1 MILKKE
7 ALINYRGR
15 FNGYLT
21 EINNGRLKMHIIVGI
36 AIVLIVFFS
45 SSKIEKRLKS
55 IENQNNRV
63 IEILEEI
70 RDKK

>member
-1 MILKKE
+1 ME
-7 ALINYRGR
+7 LI
-15 FNGYLT
+15 
-21 EINNGRLKMHIIVGI
+21 IGI

-45 SSKIEKRLKS
+45 SSTIEKSLKS
-55 IENQNNRV
+55 IEEQNNRV

>member
-1 MILKKE
+1 MDL
-7 ALINYRGR
+7 L
-15 FNGYLT
+15 
-21 EINNGRLKMHIIVGI
+21 VGI

-45 SSKIEKRLKS
+45 SSIIEKRLKS
-55 IENQNNRV
+55 IEKQNNRV

>member
-1 MILKKE
+1 MDLV
-7 ALINYRGR
+7 RGIEMD
-15 FNGYLT
+15 L
-21 EINNGRLKMHIIVGI
+21 IVGI

-45 SSKIEKRLKS
+45 SSLIEKRLKS
-55 IENQNNRV
+55 IEKQNNRV

>member
-1 MILKKE
+1 MRRGME
-7 ALINYRGR
+7 MDLI
-15 FNGYLT
+15 
-21 EINNGRLKMHIIVGI
+21 IGI

-45 SSKIEKRLKS
+45 SSIIEKRLKS
-55 IENQNNRV
+55 IEKQNNRV

>member
-1 MILKKE
+1 MELITGI
-7 ALINYRGR
+7 ALI
-15 FNGYLT
+15 
-21 EINNGRLKMHIIVGI
+21 
-36 AIVLIVFFS
+36 LIVFFS
-45 SSKIEKRLKS
+45 SNIIEKRLKS

>member
-1 MILKKE
+1 MIQTGGIE
-7 ALINYRGR
+7 MDLI
-15 FNGYLT
+15 
-21 EINNGRLKMHIIVGI
+21 IGI

-45 SSKIEKRLKS
+45 SSIIEKRLKS
-55 IENQNNRV
+55 IEEQNNRV

>member
-1 MILKKE
+1 MDIV
-7 ALINYRGR
+7 RGIEMD
-15 FNGYLT
+15 L
-21 EINNGRLKMHIIVGI
+21 IVGI

-45 SSKIEKRLKS
+45 SSLIEKRLKT
-55 IENQNNRV
+55 IEKQNNRV

>member
-1 MILKKE
+1 MDFIL
-7 ALINYRGR
+7 
-15 FNGYLT
+15 
-21 EINNGRLKMHIIVGI
+21 GI

-45 SSKIEKRLKS
+45 SSIIEKRLKA
-55 IENQNNRV
+55 IEKQNNRV